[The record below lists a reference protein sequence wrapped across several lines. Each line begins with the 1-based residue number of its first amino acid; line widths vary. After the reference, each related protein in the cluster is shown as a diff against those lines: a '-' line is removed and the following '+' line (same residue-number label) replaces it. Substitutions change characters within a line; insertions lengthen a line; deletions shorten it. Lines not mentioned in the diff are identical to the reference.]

1 MSNPAR
7 ALCKVIKEEDCYR
20 VYVKYLA
27 GMCSDDYLPYS
38 KSYKY
43 RGNALKE
50 AKRLCLLHWKWRLM
64 EG

>member
-27 GMCSDDYLPYS
+27 GMRSDDYLPFS

>member
-7 ALCKVIKEEDCYR
+7 ALCKVIKEKGCYR
-20 VYVKYLA
+20 VYVKYIA
-27 GMCSDDYLPYS
+27 GMRSDEYLPYS
-38 KSYKY
+38 KPYKY

-50 AKRLCLLHWKWRLM
+50 AKRCCLLHWKWRLM